1 MAIAADF
8 KRFVLGR
15 GLAQKILVEPIDRE
29 AKIQLQNGQ
38 I

>member
-15 GLAQKILVEPIDRE
+15 GLAQKILVEPITR
-29 AKIQLQNGQ
+29 
-38 I
+38 